1 MVTVENEENEKNNKT
16 IISSIV
22 YSEEERIKIANTEDL
37 HKILAKILSREDKI
51 NQEKEHFWFI
61 GLNLANEILCIDT
74 VSLGTVYSADVTPMN
89 VFRNGVWKGCTH
101 AILAHNHPSG
111 SLKPSKEDIDIT
123 DRLYQCGLILNI
135 PIRDHMIL
143 NMTTFITFEA
153 LELMAKIKKSLKF
166 KPHYKIV
173 EEMKAEA
180 EEIRQKALEEG
191 EQIGFDKGEKIGIDK
206 GEKNRTIE
214 IAKTMLKDGTDI
226 NFIMKHTE
234 LTRIDIEKIK
244 EYMELPS

>member
-1 MVTVENEENEKNNKT
+1 V
-16 IISSIV
+16 
-22 YSEEERIKIANTEDL
+22 
-37 HKILAKILSREDKI
+37 
-51 NQEKEHFWFI
+51 WFI

-143 NMTTFITFEA
+143 NMTTYITFKA
-153 LELMAKIKKSLKF
+153 LELMAKIEKSLKF
-166 KPHYKIV
+166 KPNYKVV

-191 EQIGFDKGEKIGIDK
+191 EQIGFDKGKLEEKI
-206 GEKNRTIE
+206 E
-214 IAKTMLKDGTDI
+214 IVKEMLKENYDI
-226 NFIMKHTE
+226 KSIMK
-234 LTRIDIEKIK
+234 LTKLSEEDILKIK
-244 EYMELPS
+244 SDIGLSHRDTDV